1 MTSLRS
7 RAQLYFESLQ
17 EQICSTLEAIDG
29 EAKFTKDSWSFPSE
43 EGPSEGGGIT
53 RVIEGGRVFEKG
65 GVNTSAL
72 LGHLSERL
80 AKRLGVPACPFY
92 ATGISLVLH
101 PRSPF
106 VPTVHMNLRFLEMQI
121 DDGGENSWFGG
132 GADLTPHYLDREDAH
147 RFHLRHKEAC
157 DRHDPEYY
165 PRFKKWCDEYFY
177 IRHREETRGI
187 GGIFF
192 DYLKDDLESVFSFVQ
207 SAGDAFLPSYVPIV
221 EKQMSREWSAD
232 EEAWMR
238 LRRGRYV
245 EFNLVYDRGTLFG
258 LETKGRTE
266 SILIS
271 MPPRADWRYNHQLSE
286 GSAEEEL
293 QLVLGSPVAWCTTI

>member
-1 MTSLRS
+1 M
-7 RAQLYFESLQ
+7 YFEALQ
-17 EQICSTLEAIDG
+17 EKICSSLETMDG
-29 EAKFTKDSWSFPSE
+29 EQRFSKDCWTFPSE
-43 EGPSEGGGIT
+43 ESPSRGGGIT

-80 AKRLGVPACPFY
+80 AKRLDVPACPFY

-132 GADLTPHYLDREDAH
+132 GADLTPHYLDREDAKQ
-147 RFHLRHKEAC
+147 FHLRHKEAC
-157 DRHDPEYY
+157 DRHDSDYY

-177 IRHREETRGI
+177 IRHREETRGV

-192 DYLKDDLESVFSFVQ
+192 DYLKGDLETVFEFVQ

-221 EKQMSREWSAD
+221 EKHMDREWGAD
-232 EEAWMR
+232 HEAWMR

-271 MPPRADWRYNHQLSE
+271 MPPRADWRYNYQPAK

-293 QLVLGSPVAWCTTI
+293 QLVLGAPVAWCTTI